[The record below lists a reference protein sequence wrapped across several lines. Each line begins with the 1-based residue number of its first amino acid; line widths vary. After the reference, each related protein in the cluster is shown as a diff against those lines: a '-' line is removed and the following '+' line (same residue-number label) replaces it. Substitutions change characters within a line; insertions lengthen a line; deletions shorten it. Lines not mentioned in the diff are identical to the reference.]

1 MYTYLH
7 LAMNPKKLGRVVV
20 ALGGVLIMIGVV
32 LMGIASLFGSFDIQV
47 GSRYGMLFT
56 WVLLAISICDIIAGV
71 FLFYK

>member
-1 MYTYLH
+1 MRTNLH
-7 LAMNPKKLGRVVV
+7 LAMKPKKLSKVVV

-32 LMGIASLFGSFDIQV
+32 LIGVASLLGSFDTAV
-47 GSRYGMLFT
+47 GSRYGMLFS

>member
-1 MYTYLH
+1 MYTCLR
-7 LAMNPKKLGRVVV
+7 LAMKPKKLGRVVV

-32 LMGIASLFGSFDIQV
+32 LMGVASLFGSFDIQV

>member
-1 MYTYLH
+1 MCTYLH
-7 LAMNPKKLGRVVV
+7 LPMKPKKLIKAAV
-20 ALGGVLIMIGVV
+20 ALGGVLIMIGMILIGV
-32 LMGIASLFGSFDIQV
+32 ASLFGSFDISV

>member
-1 MYTYLH
+1 MYTCLH
-7 LAMNPKKLGRVVV
+7 LAMNPKKLGKVVA

-32 LMGIASLFGSFDIQV
+32 LMGVASLFGSFDIQV
-47 GSRYGMLFT
+47 GFRYGMLFT

>member
-1 MYTYLH
+1 MCTYLH
-7 LAMNPKKLGRVVV
+7 VVTNPKKLGRVVV

-32 LMGIASLFGSFDIQV
+32 LMGVASLFGSFDIQV